1 VISYSAD
8 GSVNGKYAG
17 RRREWMSGPKYAVV
31 NVSIVP
37 ARSPNVMP
45 WSTTS
50 PSICWNARVW
60 RASGVSLR
68 YTRPG
73 ITA

>member
-1 VISYSAD
+1 
-8 GSVNGKYAG
+8 
-17 RRREWMSGPKYAVV
+17 M
-31 NVSIVP
+31 VP

-50 PSICWNARVW
+50 PSIWLKLGVW